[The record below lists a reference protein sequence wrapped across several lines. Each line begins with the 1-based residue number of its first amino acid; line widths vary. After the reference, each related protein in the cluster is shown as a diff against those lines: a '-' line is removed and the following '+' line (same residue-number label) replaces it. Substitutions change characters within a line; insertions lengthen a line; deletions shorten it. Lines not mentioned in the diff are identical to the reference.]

1 MLGQL
6 VQTETK
12 DGVRLD
18 GFLSIPAVAISARR
32 ERSVWIVTH
41 GVNGNFYGSNLLK
54 TVAERLNDLGY
65 AVLLANTRGHD
76 ICSFNN
82 GTVPLRTGSQFENL
96 GHCQLDFEA
105 WGRYIHD
112 RNLEL
117 LGIAA
122 HSLGAVKAAF
132 WAAENGIELGQLIAI
147 SPPRLNTQ
155 LLLEDAKRSAVFGEH
170 LQLARSLCD
179 QGKPDEVIKV
189 RFPLPNWVSAS
200 TFLDKYGSGS
210 KYDYLAQL
218 DRIRAK
224 VLWVFGGSEVRHGSI
239 NFLDADI
246 HLRSEIERSSLF
258 HQSVEV
264 IDGADHSYRDKR
276 AELADCIEQWDREI
290 A

>member
-1 MLGQL
+1 MLGEL
-6 VQTETK
+6 VQTETT

-18 GFLSIPAVAISARR
+18 GFFSLPNASVTGISR
-32 ERSVWIVTH
+32 RSVWIVSH

-54 TVAERLNDLGY
+54 TVAERLNQRGY
-65 AVLLANTRGHD
+65 AILLANTRGHD

-82 GTVPLRTGSQFENL
+82 GTVPLRIGSQFENL
-96 GHCQLDFEA
+96 GHCQLDFQG
-105 WGRYIHD
+105 WNRFIQDQGL
-112 RNLEL
+112 NL

-122 HSLGAVKAAF
+122 HSLGAVKAVF
-132 WAAENGIELGQLIAI
+132 WAAENGIEIDRMIAI

-155 LLLEDAKRSAVFGEH
+155 LLLGDTKRAAVFGEH
-170 LQLARSLCD
+170 LQLAQSLCD

-210 KYDYLAQL
+210 KYDYLAHL
-218 DRIRAK
+218 EKIRAK
-224 VLWVFGGSEVRHGSI
+224 VLWVFGGSEVRNGSI

-258 HQSVEV
+258 RQSVEV
-264 IDGADHSYRDKR
+264 IDEADHSYRDKR
-276 AELADCIEQWDREI
+276 EDLANCIEQWDREI
-290 A
+290 V